1 MMRPSHVLLV
11 LGLLQGVARA
21 DLSAPAKAK
30 LDVGLAQYNAGHY
43 EAAIVEFEEAYE
55 IDPDPSLLFTWA
67 QAERLAEH
75 CDAAVPRY
83 REFISSRPSA
93 AAVDLANNG
102 IALCAAATTATSPA
116 CAADR
121 PLPWYKNPVGGAVVA
136 GVVGVGVG
144 IGFLIAASG
153 NRDSADHAMTS
164 DVFDSYLDR
173 ATTQRRVGVTV
184 LVIGAGLVAGG
195 IGYHYWAKRSRS
207 RTTVVGTM
215 GTSLFVAG
223 EF

>member
-1 MMRPSHVLLV
+1 MMRAAPLLALLLV
-11 LGLLQGVARA
+11 QGVARA
-21 DLSAPAKAK
+21 DLAPAAKAK
-30 LDVGLAQYNAGHY
+30 LDVGLVQYNAGHY

-67 QAERLAEH
+67 QAERLADH

-83 REFISSRPSA
+83 RQFITSRPST

-102 IALCAAATTATSPA
+102 IALCDAASKGITPA
-116 CAADR
+116 CVAER

-136 GVVGVGVG
+136 GVVGLGVG
-144 IGFLIAASG
+144 IGFLVAASG
-153 NRDSADHAMTS
+153 NRDSADHAPTS
-164 DVFDSYLDR
+164 DVFDNYLDR
-173 ATTQRRVGVTV
+173 ATTERRVGVTF
-184 LVIGAGLVAGG
+184 LVVGAGLVGG
-195 IGYHYWAKRSRS
+195 GLVYHYWTKRSRS
-207 RTTVVGTM
+207 RAVVGTT

>member
-1 MMRPSHVLLV
+1 MIRATHLLAALVLLH
-11 LGLLQGVARA
+11 GVARA

-30 LDVGLAQYNAGHY
+30 LDVGLVQYNAGHY

-83 REFISSRPSA
+83 RQFISSRPSA

-102 IALCAAATTATSPA
+102 IALCEVASKSTPPA
-116 CAADR
+116 CSAER
-121 PLPWYKNPVGGAVVA
+121 PLPWYKDPVGGAVVA
-136 GVVGVGVG
+136 GVVGFGVG

-153 NRDSADHAMTS
+153 NRDSADHATTS
-164 DVFDSYLDR
+164 DVFDTYLER
-173 ATTQRRVGVTV
+173 ATTDRRVGVTF
-184 LVIGAGLVAGG
+184 LAIGVGLVGGG
-195 IGYHYWAKRSRS
+195 IGYHYWTKRSRS
-207 RTTVVGTM
+207 RAIVGTT

-223 EF
+223 VF